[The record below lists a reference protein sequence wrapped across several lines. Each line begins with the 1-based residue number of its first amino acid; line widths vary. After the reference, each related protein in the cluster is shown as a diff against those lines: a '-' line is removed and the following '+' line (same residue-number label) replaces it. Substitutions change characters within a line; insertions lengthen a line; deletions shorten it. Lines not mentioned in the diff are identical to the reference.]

1 MVETHKNL
9 DGRSD
14 VWRGVPNLMV
24 RPTNFNLFNTVYN
37 QSNNIFEY
45 VVGKSQNISTE
56 VPNQIVWSMSKNR
69 FGDVDSWTNTNTS
82 SSTTVKYPV
91 TKLLNYNNS
100 VMALT
105 ENSVEVVNFNAK
117 QLIPSTDNSFVELQN
132 SNKVDGTVKLQAPYG
147 TYNMNTLI
155 TEKGL
160 YFIDDNERSIIRIG
174 GEAGIT
180 KIGITSLGDF
190 LKENI
195 IKGTYVWSY
204 RKPFRFEY
212 DSVHKDIYLINDTHC
227 IVYNETL
234 DAFTSFIDYTGE
246 YWLYNY
252 NGKLFAYRHD
262 DEENSLVVHNM
273 YAGDGYN
280 RDFQSL
286 STEEERNLL
295 EYSVWYRINPNSYSD
310 KVFTNGTLAA
320 DCGVVGN
327 DYPLPNS
334 TKTTQFFNP
343 FYKEPEN
350 YINLNIPF
358 DSIRVWNEYQDT
370 ENVPLVNVLDTR
382 STLKQKFRFWRFE
395 IPRDKHS
402 NFKRDRIRNPWIHLQ
417 LKGHSDKKM
426 EFHNLTIQYM
436 E

>member
-1 MVETHKNL
+1 
-9 DGRSD
+9 
-14 VWRGVPNLMV
+14 
-24 RPTNFNLFNTVYN
+24 
-37 QSNNIFEY
+37 
-45 VVGKSQNISTE
+45 
-56 VPNQIVWSMSKNR
+56 
-69 FGDVDSWTNTNTS
+69 
-82 SSTTVKYPV
+82 
-91 TKLLNYNNS
+91 
-100 VMALT
+100 
-105 ENSVEVVNFNAK
+105 
-117 QLIPSTDNSFVELQN
+117 
-132 SNKVDGTVKLQAPYG
+132 
-147 TYNMNTLI
+147 
-155 TEKGL
+155 
-160 YFIDDNERSIIRIG
+160 
-174 GEAGIT
+174 
-180 KIGITSLGDF
+180 
-190 LKENI
+190 
-195 IKGTYVWSY
+195 
-204 RKPFRFEY
+204 
-212 DSVHKDIYLINDTHC
+212 
-227 IVYNETL
+227 
-234 DAFTSFIDYTGE
+234 
-246 YWLYNY
+246 
-252 NGKLFAYRHD
+252 
-262 DEENSLVVHNM
+262 M

-280 RDFQSL
+280 RDFQPL

-334 TKTTQFFNP
+334 TKITQFFNP
-343 FYKEPEN
+343 FYKEPED